1 MLRRTLLAAAVALAS
16 LTVTGTA
23 QPAPVVQ
30 VNAPR
35 KAKRGLFGG
44 YYASNPGLHG
54 TKGAGITIA
63 QQKRASRKRR
73 NVARHRAACRR

>member
-1 MLRRTLLAAAVALAS
+1 MLRRSLLAAAVALAS
-16 LTVTGTA
+16 FTVGGMA

-35 KAKRGLFGG
+35 KPKRGLFGG
-44 YYASNPGLHG
+44 YYASNPGLYG
-54 TKGAGITIA
+54 TKGAGISMA

-73 NVARHRAACRR
+73 NVARHRAVSRR